1 MTRAVAPR
9 VAAQRLFFILLIAA
23 IASWLGVLTA
33 ETAGHT
39 IAISWCRANVS
50 PCQTNLSI
58 PEGGTV
64 ELDLVLNF
72 APATTIPSIVAWETH
87 HLLTD
92 TSVAAIIPDT
102 ATGRTVQEQG
112 AVGLALNG
120 LTRITA
126 GLGSSAG
133 QYFTPQNNYN
143 AISGELDYSV
153 TLVGPAAPVLSP
165 SFRPDPAQI
174 VIGRVVIA
182 GLSSGSSQIVAAAS
196 VNPMQVVTHTPA
208 GPLRSTPLAAA
219 KTPAATI
226 RVGQVD
232 TVEVRGKLAGT
243 SRSVPS
249 NIGSFPSTL
258 ALSFWQPGAVPA
270 WRGGA
275 DRPTASYR
283 GIVIDRNGEFRIADI
298 APSLVPAGIYDLR
311 VKGDRNLARVI
322 RSVVFPAT
330 GSPQPLLHIDPP
342 ILPAGDVDG
351 SNIVD
356 AGDVLILRNSFG
368 QASSDPVFDDKVDLN
383 RDGIV
388 DVQDFSILSRNFGL
402 RGD

>member
-9 VAAQRLFFILLIAA
+9 VAVQRLFFIVLIAA

-33 ETAGHT
+33 ETASHP

-58 PEGGTV
+58 PEGGSV

-72 APATTIPSIVAWETH
+72 APATTNPSIVAWETH

-92 TSVAAIIPDT
+92 TSVAAIVPDT
-102 ATGRTVQEQG
+102 ATSRTVQEQG

-120 LTRITA
+120 LTRLTA

-153 TLVGPAAPVLSP
+153 TLVGPAAPMPSP
-165 SFRPDPAQI
+165 SFRSDPAQI
-174 VIGRVVIA
+174 VIGRVVVA
-182 GLSSGSSQIVAAAS
+182 GLSSGSSQIIAAAS

-226 RVGQVD
+226 RVGPVD

-243 SRSVPS
+243 SRSGPS
-249 NIGSFPSTL
+249 RIGSFPSTL

-283 GIVIDRNGEFRIADI
+283 GIVIDTNGEFRIADV

-330 GSPQPLLHIDPP
+330 GNPQPLVHIDPP

-356 AGDVLILRNSFG
+356 ASDVLILRNSFG
-368 QASSDPVFDDKVDLN
+368 QASSDPVFDDTVDLN

-402 RGD
+402 RGE